1 MKKLP
6 TPDNRPIPKKVAQSS
21 MSPNRGNYTLKN
33 RRVANAGKCP
43 IPESCQSLR
52 THILGDQKADF
63 TKYRAEVILSA
74 QQYWVVSKNGQGK
87 KIKAKITVK

>member
-1 MKKLP
+1 MKRLP

-52 THILGDQKADF
+52 TP
-63 TKYRAEVILSA
+63 
-74 QQYWVVSKNGQGK
+74 
-87 KIKAKITVK
+87 KIKIRFEFYYYNYYNLTSIVFGANRSHI

>member
-1 MKKLP
+1 MKRLP

-52 THILGDQKADF
+52 TPFLTENFCLRADGNVF
-63 TKYRAEVILSA
+63 SVGVDLLS
-74 QQYWVVSKNGQGK
+74 QM
-87 KIKAKITVK
+87 T